1 MRQRKKDRHLPPCM
15 YFKHGAFWHVR
26 RGKWTRLG
34 TDLQAALHEYARIVA
49 QPADGMAKLIEDAL
63 PEILKGRKGK
73 GLAPITVKQY
83 TIAARRLQKIL
94 AEFTP
99 EQVKPVH
106 VAQLRRKLAD
116 KPAVANRTVTV
127 LRLVFE
133 WAVEE
138 QRCESN
144 PCIGI
149 KALDMPARD
158 RLILPGEYRAIYAQ
172 APARLQVMMDL
183 CYLTGQR
190 IGDVIAIKRADL
202 REDGI
207 YFKQQK
213 TGKQLIVA
221 WTPELR
227 AAVDRAKALTG
238 NVAPLTLFYGKAG
251 QPPRYQIVWR
261 QWRAAC
267 KAAKVENANIHD
279 LRAMAGTDADRQGA
293 DATELLGHTDRQTT
307 RRYLRDKRAK
317 VVAGPRLVDPQEPRV
332 LDSK

>member
-1 MRQRKKDRHLPPCM
+1 MRQRKTDRHLPPCV
-15 YFKHGAFWHVR
+15 YFKHGAYWFVR
-26 RGKWTRLG
+26 KGKWHRLG
-34 TDLQAALHEYARIVA
+34 TGLQDALHEYARIQA
-49 QPADGMAKLIEDAL
+49 QPGDGMAKLIEDAL
-63 PEILKGRKGK
+63 PHILKGRNGK

-83 TIAARRLQKIL
+83 TIAARRLQSIL

-106 VAQLRRKLAD
+106 VAQLRRKLSD
-116 KPAVANRTVTV
+116 KPAVANRAATV

-138 QRCESN
+138 QRAESN
-144 PCIGI
+144 PCVGI
-149 KALDMPARD
+149 RAVDLPARD
-158 RLILPGEYRAIYAQ
+158 RLIAPGEYQAIYAK

-190 IGDVIAIKRADL
+190 IGDVLAIKRADL
-202 REDGI
+202 RDEGI
-207 YFKQQK
+207 YFRQQK
-213 TGKQLIVA
+213 TGKQLIVE

-227 AAVDRAKALTG
+227 AAVDRAKALLG
-238 NVAPLTLFYGKAG
+238 NLAPLTLFYGKAG

-267 KAAKVENANIHD
+267 KAAGVENANIHD
-279 LRAMAGTDADRQGA
+279 LRALAGTDADRQGV

-317 VVAGPRLVDPQEPRV
+317 VVSGPSSIRQ
-332 LDSK
+332 SKDVGQKS